1 MISSFKNFYNQK
13 TDIVKP
19 TKNSRKHTQSL
30 NRNTID
36 RKSLKFVPDVDN
48 IKRSH
53 YIIKRF
59 KMNKNLDFLLVPNF
73 SIAKN
78 LANIFGLNIEKET
91 GDFKKSLK
99 RTDLF
104 LVRKGTKYFVVRKK

>member
-13 TDIVKP
+13 SDIVKP

-36 RKSLKFVPDVDN
+36 RKSLNFVPDSDN

-59 KMNKNLDFLLVPNF
+59 KMNNNLNVLMIPNS

-78 LANIFGLNIEKET
+78 VANIFNLNIEKET

-104 LVRKGTKYFVVRKK
+104 LVRKGAKYFIVRKK

>member
-13 TDIVKP
+13 SDIVKP

-36 RKSLKFVPDVDN
+36 RKSLNFVPDSDN

-59 KMNKNLDFLLVPNF
+59 KMNKNLKFDKILPTV
-73 SIAKN
+73 AKE
-78 LANIFGLNIEKET
+78 LAKIFRRNIEKET
-91 GDFKKSLK
+91 GDFKKSLG

-104 LVRKGTKYFVVRKK
+104 FVRKGTKYFVVRKK